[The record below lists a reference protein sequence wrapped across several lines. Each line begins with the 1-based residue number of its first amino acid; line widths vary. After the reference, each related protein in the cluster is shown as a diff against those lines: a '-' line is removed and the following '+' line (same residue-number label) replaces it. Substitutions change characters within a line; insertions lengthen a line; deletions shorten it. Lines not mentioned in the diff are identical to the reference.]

1 MVGYSAWGRKE
12 SARLSNFT
20 FEAHDFVLCKV
31 TEMLTFLENLTA
43 IPFLVLTVPDYSV
56 LSDSILLAFSM

>member
-1 MVGYSAWGRKE
+1 M
-12 SARLSNFT
+12 T
-20 FEAHDFVLCKV
+20 VLCKV